1 MGRLYKPT
9 RKLKNGKKWKS
20 NKWYIEYQDAN
31 GKQVRIKLLPYRN
44 GMVKS

>member
-31 GKQVRIKLLPYRN
+31 GKQVRIPATHS
-44 GMVKS
+44 KSEA